1 MPLRRKTKASILRQ
15 SRKELTMDNC
25 NLWDAFE
32 KMNPY
37 EKATFIDARLAWASN
52 GALCGEVHKR
62 LCEPLNDD

>member
-1 MPLRRKTKASILRQ
+1 
-15 SRKELTMDNC
+15 MDNF

-32 KMNPY
+32 QLNPY

-52 GALCGEVHKR
+52 GGLCGEVHKR